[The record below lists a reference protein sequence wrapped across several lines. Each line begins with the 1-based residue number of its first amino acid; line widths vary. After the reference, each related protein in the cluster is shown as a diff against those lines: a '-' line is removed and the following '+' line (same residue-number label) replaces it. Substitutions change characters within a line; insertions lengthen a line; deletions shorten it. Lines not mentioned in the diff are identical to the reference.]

1 VPDIKIRGESL
12 MIDEL
17 DRKIVWALN
26 ANARKSFRE
35 IAKEVGTSTTAVINA
50 VKKLETAGAIKGYI
64 PVVDPEYFGVNLIAV
79 IALRI
84 SKGKLLE
91 TQRKISQDPRVTAVY
106 DVTGDWDSFVIGYF
120 KDREDLNRF
129 IKKLLGFAY
138 PAYLTVFVIEASWL
152 TYALASVDAPIPGR
166 WLLLG
171 RAAVQGMVVYVFTIA
186 FWVRRFKRKART

>member
-1 VPDIKIRGESL
+1 

-35 IAKEVGTSTTAVINA
+35 IAKEVGTSTTAVIHT
-50 VKKLETAGAIKGYI
+50 VKKLETAGAIRGYI
-64 PVVDPEYFGVNLIAV
+64 PVVDPEHFGINLIAIV
-79 IALRI
+79 AVRI

-91 TQRKISQDPRVTAVY
+91 TQKKISQDPRVTAVY

-129 IKKLLGFAY
+129 IKKLLGLPFVDR
-138 PAYLTVFVIEASWL
+138 TVTHIVLNVVKEERRV
-152 TYALASVDAPIPGR
+152 SV
-166 WLLLG
+166 
-171 RAAVQGMVVYVFTIA
+171 
-186 FWVRRFKRKART
+186 